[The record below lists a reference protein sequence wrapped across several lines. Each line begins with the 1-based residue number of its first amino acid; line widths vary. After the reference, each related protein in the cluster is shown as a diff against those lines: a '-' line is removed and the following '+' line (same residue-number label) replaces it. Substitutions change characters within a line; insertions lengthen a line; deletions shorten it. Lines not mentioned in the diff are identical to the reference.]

1 MNTENTLEKEDE
13 GKVEK
18 PVTRGERLLAII
30 GSVILIGP
38 MVFSITTLLFAT
50 PFNKIFNYEKECTI
64 SGAAAG
70 SSGSKSS
77 SSSYYIYVK
86 SPDCGGM
93 RYYGPR
99 NGLNHDEVADRID
112 LLEGQTV
119 TVDVGYWQVPFSDTD
134 IVGIEGL
141 DLSQ

>member
-64 SGAAAG
+64 SEAAAG
-70 SSGSKSS
+70 SSGSKSY

-86 SPDCGGM
+86 SPDCEGM

-119 TVDVGYWQVPFSDTD
+119 TVDVGYWQFPFSDTF